1 MNVADIVKLEK
12 LRQQRRV
19 IINMRRDESVESLVS
34 RSLTALRSPS
44 GVVFIAVGCSRG
56 SGLTPQELLVEDFD
70 IAYPPR
76 QHEPPSAFVFVNA
89 ESASRVVQLRAS
101 LRLSSS
107 DSLVLITSD
116 RAALPDVV
124 DQLPARNSTL
134 FSHLSHHRSG

>member
-76 QHEPPSAFVFVNA
+76 QHEPPSLQL
-89 ESASRVVQLRAS
+89 SA
-101 LRLSSS
+101 S
-107 DSLVLITSD
+107 DSLLLITSD